1 MARRILQPCDWY
13 EHDNYG
19 SYVVDVFGRTNSGT
33 VACVRIKGFKPYFY
47 VKGPRPQLCSA
58 KVTSEAKYDVFAGF
72 NDLKTTDVWKVECNS
87 KADFME
93 AAKSVKGVLYETNLP
108 PFLRLFHSRHIGPAS
123 PISFVPHP
131 FTIPVDRETQEPLY
145 NIDEFYQCDVSE
157 VGPADANIPLKV
169 ACYDLE
175 MYSKS
180 GLFPQAKKGDP
191 IVQIGI
197 SYRWSDKMLDPIRRV
212 VFVVGSV
219 DESEDEGVEFMEC
232 EDEEDM
238 LRAFCDEVRGQNPDV
253 MCGYNTFGFDDAYI
267 EDRCRELG
275 IAEEIDLSRF
285 Q

>member
-1 MARRILQPCDWY
+1 
-13 EHDNYG
+13 
-19 SYVVDVFGRTNSGT
+19 
-33 VACVRIKGFKPYFY
+33 
-47 VKGPRPQLCSA
+47 
-58 KVTSEAKYDVFAGF
+58 
-72 NDLKTTDVWKVECNS
+72 
-87 KADFME
+87 
-93 AAKSVKGVLYETNLP
+93 
-108 PFLRLFHSRHIGPAS
+108 
-123 PISFVPHP
+123 
-131 FTIPVDRETQEPLY
+131 VDRETEVPLY
-145 NIDEFYQCDVSE
+145 NIDEFYQCDVTE

-219 DESEDEGVEFMEC
+219 DESEDDDVEFVEC
-232 EDEEDM
+232 DDEEDM
-238 LRAFCDEVRGQNPDV
+238 LRAFCDEVRTQNPDV

-275 IAEEIDLSRF
+275 IARGDRPPRYQSKTVRRWRVESEV